1 LTRIILLSLFLVV
14 WLPDLLGQSGLSIDL
29 KKPEKFENKKLGSE
43 KTAEKKW
50 TIPRRFVQN
59 GVTKFNW
66 HFNARNKLQAVLE
79 RAKAQ
84 HRDDYSQLLSFYNY
98 TLEAT
103 ARDKNELDSV
113 IYKANAGI
121 LVHDLRN
128 SWIDNL
134 YMLMGQAYYFRNELD
149 TAYLTFQYINYAFAP
164 KEEDGYDIPIGSNA
178 VEGGN
183 AFTISTKENNSLAH
197 KVWTTPPSRNE
208 SFIWQIRTFLAKK
221 EMAEAA
227 GLIETLKHDPQFP
240 ERLHS
245 DLHEVTALYF
255 YQLETYD
262 SAAHYLEKA
271 LDNAADREERA
282 RWEYLIGQL
291 YERSKQH
298 DQAET
303 FFLRTVKHTL
313 NPVLEVYARLNAI
326 RQHKGDDKVI
336 DQNIADLVK
345 MARKDRYTNYRDIIY
360 YMAAQ
365 MELERKN
372 IAGARHFLLLATQ
385 ATAAG
390 LTNISKSK
398 AFLELAEL
406 SFNEKDYR
414 EAKRYYDSVNLS
426 DLALAD
432 AEAIQVRKNALASI
446 AAQLEII
453 YRQDSLQ
460 RIAAM
465 PEAEREAFVRKIV
478 KQLRREQGLKDEEAP
493 SGSTA
498 PTNFNQQNQPTDLF
512 SNNNAKGE
520 WYFHNNNLKSKGY
533 NEFRNRWGNRPNVD
547 NWRREAAVAAA
558 ARLQK
563 NQPNLPGGPGN
574 PNAKP
579 VAAEAAPLTYEALL
593 QQLPLTPEQL
603 TVSNDSLSKARFL
616 LGKELIE
623 GLEDYPYAITTLEE
637 FIEKY
642 PAHQDVPE
650 ALFLLHYCYKKTGNA
665 RLAEEMAARLKQQHS
680 GSEFE
685 KILSNPNHIS
695 ADSARKIAMDRHYGE
710 IYTLFIEGR
719 FEEALGQKRIAD
731 SLYGKSYWTPQLL
744 YIHAV
749 YLIKMRDDNTARKV
763 LGDIITNFPESPMAA
778 KAKTFIDVLSRRK
791 EIEDY
796 LTKLQI
802 ERPAEDSSSPVITY
816 APPVRRQVT
825 TQQQPQGV
833 TAPQVDTT
841 QQKLPGLVQ
850 QNNPVTQ
857 QPPVVVPVKKDTPAV
872 AATNPP
878 PIKADSTAAKPVIKG
893 YTIDTAAAHMVVL
906 VLDKVDAVYV
916 SEARNAFN
924 RYNKETF
931 YNKTIPVNNATLTDD
946 IRLVVMDGFENAA
959 AALGYLSKARKDA
972 AREVIPWL
980 PENKYS
986 FIIISHHNLEVLNN
1000 TKDLAAYREFMKQVF
1015 PGIN

>member
-1 LTRIILLSLFLVV
+1 LTRIILLSLFLIV
-14 WLPDLLGQSGLSIDL
+14 WLPDLSGQSGTTIDL

-50 TIPRRFVQN
+50 TIPRRFTQN

-84 HRDDYSQLLSFYNY
+84 HRDDYSELLSFYNY
-98 TLEAT
+98 SLEQT

-121 LVHDLRN
+121 LIHDLRN

-164 KEEDGYDIPIGSNA
+164 KEKDGYDIPIGSNA

-183 AFTISTKENNSLAH
+183 AFTISTKENNSLLH
-197 KVWTTPPSRNE
+197 KAWTTPPSRNE
-208 SFIWQIRTFLAKK
+208 SFIWQIRTFLARK
-221 EMAEAA
+221 ETAEAA
-227 GLIETLKHDPQFP
+227 GLIETLKHDPHFP
-240 ERLHS
+240 QRLQN

-255 YQLETYD
+255 YQLEMYD

-271 LDNAADREERA
+271 LDNAAGREERA

-291 YERSKQH
+291 YERSRKH
-298 DQAET
+298 EQAEA

-326 RQHKGDDKVI
+326 RQHKGDNKVI

-360 YMAAQ
+360 FMAAQ
-365 MELERKN
+365 MELERNN
-372 IAGARHFLLLATQ
+372 IAGARHFLLLATK
-385 ATAAG
+385 AIGDGTA
-390 LTNISKSK
+390 NISKSK

-414 EAKRYYDSVNLS
+414 EAKRFYDSVNLS
-426 DLALAD
+426 DLPLTQATSI
-432 AEAIQVRKNALASI
+432 EVRKNVLAKI
-446 AAQLEII
+446 AQQLEVI

-460 RIAAM
+460 RIAAL
-465 PEAEREAFVRKIV
+465 PEAEREAFIRKIV
-478 KQLRREQGLKDEEAP
+478 KQLRREQGLKEEDAP
-493 SGSTA
+493 SGGASPA
-498 PTNFNQQNQPTDLF
+498 AANPKDQGTDLF
-512 SNNNAKGE
+512 SNNNNAKGE
-520 WYFHNNNLKSKGY
+520 WYFQNASLKSKGY

-547 NWRREAAVAAA
+547 NWRREAAVLAA
-558 ARLQK
+558 ARVQK
-563 NQPNLPGGPGN
+563 NQPNLPGAPGN
-574 PNAKP
+574 RNLPADT
-579 VAAEAAPLTYEALL
+579 EAVAPLTYEALL
-593 QQLPLTPEQL
+593 QQLPLTTEQL
-603 TVSNDSLSKARFL
+603 TVSNDSLSKAKFL

-623 GLEDYPYAITTLEE
+623 GLEDYAYAITTLEE

-642 PAHQDVPE
+642 PSHPDVPE
-650 ALFLLHYCYKKTGNA
+650 ALFLLHYCYKKTGNEQKA
-665 RLAEEMAARLKQQHS
+665 AEMAARLKQQHS
-680 GSEFE
+680 GTRFE
-685 KILSNPNHIS
+685 KILSNPNRIS
-695 ADSARKIAMDRHYGE
+695 ADSARKIAMNRHYDQ

-731 SLYGKSYWTPQLL
+731 SLYGKSYWSPQLL

-763 LGDIITNFPESPMAA
+763 LGDIITTFPQSPMAA

-802 ERPAEDSSSPVITY
+802 ERPAEDSSPVITY
-816 APPVRRQVT
+816 TPPVRRQVT
-825 TQQQPQGV
+825 PQQQPQGV
-833 TAPQVDTT
+833 NAPAVDTT
-841 QQKLPGLVQ
+841 RQQLPGQVQ
-850 QNNPVTQ
+850 QNKPVAQ
-857 QPPVVVPVKKDTPAV
+857 QPPQMPEPKDTAAV
-872 AATNPP
+872 AAANRPP
-878 PIKADSTAAKPVIKG
+878 AKPDSTQARPIVKG
-893 YTIDTAAAHMVVL
+893 YTTDTASAQLVVL

-916 SEARNAFN
+916 NETRNAFN
-924 RYNKETF
+924 RYNKEKF
-931 YNKTIPVNNATLTDD
+931 YNKTIPVSNASLTDS
-946 IRLVVMDGFENAA
+946 IKLMVMEGFENAA
-959 AALGYLSKARKDA
+959 AALSYLSKARKDA

-1015 PGIN
+1015 PGFN